1 MTLDHLP
8 NAQFLAAT
16 NLIASHLT
24 AGHDVLQLRVT
35 PSYGG
40 KHVYVFCLAGLRP
53 GTHAYD
59 DATTAERFARSGFH
73 VRIGARG
80 AVKHLK

>member
-8 NAQFLAAT
+8 DAQFLAAT

-40 KHVYVFCLAGLRP
+40 
-53 GTHAYD
+53 
-59 DATTAERFARSGFH
+59 
-73 VRIGARG
+73 
-80 AVKHLK
+80 